1 MVLQQSR
8 HRKRVIT
15 ILKCLSLS
23 VCLKNF
29 LVSSLQINPCTLS
42 VTTKLR
48 QQQNNP
54 ASHQGYTQR
63 IWTNKL
69 HLSARNRNL
78 PSVRCEKFEDKRKKT
93 ALPSVAA
100 EANGEKETHDVDTE
114 SMPAAVFNVCKA
126 QIGSGILALP
136 YAVSKV
142 GDQPRVLIGSSILVV
157 IMGILSAYSFFNI
170 GRMCNDNGAA
180 LSLGEFWEKEVDPNT
195 AWIVSIACFM
205 APFCVALTYS
215 IAMADTI
222 SSLLQSMSLPAILS
236 NRSSSLM
243 AVTLFVLYP
252 LCNLRSLAALSPFSL
267 VGVISVLLTAVVM
280 CMKLVSGAY
289 GPGSLFLNTLR
300 PGLRPS
306 FNKIGIKP
314 IGPSWLMIM
323 SIAANSFLL
332 HFNVPAFY
340 TSLKN
345 NTMKRFGRLTA
356 LGFTSTAFL
365 NLAIMVLGFLTFG
378 GNCDGL
384 ILNNYSIVD
393 KGAML
398 CRIFLVLSMVGS
410 YPLMVSSMREEF
422 VKLKYKGEMTDSRF
436 RKWTTIFVSLIT
448 GVALVMKDPG
458 FVVSLNGALMA
469 SAVIYI
475 FPSIIYL
482 KQINRRIR
490 EGSLRNSTMLR
501 IERLF
506 NKSLIG
512 FGVFSCF
519 TGGMATILAT
529 FFPSILA

>member
-1 MVLQQSR
+1 
-8 HRKRVIT
+8 
-15 ILKCLSLS
+15 
-23 VCLKNF
+23 
-29 LVSSLQINPCTLS
+29 
-42 VTTKLR
+42 
-48 QQQNNP
+48 
-54 ASHQGYTQR
+54 
-63 IWTNKL
+63 
-69 HLSARNRNL
+69 
-78 PSVRCEKFEDKRKKT
+78 
-93 ALPSVAA
+93 
-100 EANGEKETHDVDTE
+100 
-114 SMPAAVFNVCKA
+114 
-126 QIGSGILALP
+126 
-136 YAVSKV
+136 
-142 GDQPRVLIGSSILVV
+142 
-157 IMGILSAYSFFNI
+157 
-170 GRMCNDNGAA
+170 
-180 LSLGEFWEKEVDPNT
+180 
-195 AWIVSIACFM
+195 
-205 APFCVALTYS
+205 
-215 IAMADTI
+215 MADTI

-422 VKLKYKGEMTDSRF
+422 VKLKYKG
-436 RKWTTIFVSLIT
+436 
-448 GVALVMKDPG
+448 
-458 FVVSLNGALMA
+458 
-469 SAVIYI
+469 
-475 FPSIIYL
+475 
-482 KQINRRIR
+482 
-490 EGSLRNSTMLR
+490 
-501 IERLF
+501 
-506 NKSLIG
+506 
-512 FGVFSCF
+512 
-519 TGGMATILAT
+519 
-529 FFPSILA
+529 